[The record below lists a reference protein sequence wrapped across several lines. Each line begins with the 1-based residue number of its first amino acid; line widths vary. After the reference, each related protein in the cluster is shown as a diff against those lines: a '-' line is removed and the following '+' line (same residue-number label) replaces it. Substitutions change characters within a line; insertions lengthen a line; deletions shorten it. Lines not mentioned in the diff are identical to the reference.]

1 MSIYHFFNN
10 GWARYQKQGKM
21 YSDNFITSFKDDIFE
36 MFERREHDKGKKIT
50 SEIMEVDLLIIYF
63 FDYDIP

>member
-1 MSIYHFFNN
+1 
-10 GWARYQKQGKM
+10 M